1 MIGAVSAWVRAGAR
15 ARRRGRLQGLMLGV
29 TGLLLWA
36 SAMAGPAMAAEVTL
50 RLGGPWT
57 TGSNL
62 HKGMERF
69 AEVLAAESKGRFE
82 VKVYPDSQLGDIQQL
97 LTGVQLGTVDLAYLA
112 VGNAGQLKGGAPLNV
127 AYVPHLFA
135 SKQQA
140 TQALNG
146 PIFTEMYEAVAKGA
160 GVRIF
165 AVYGARSPRA
175 IQTVKGPVRK
185 PEDLKG
191 MRIRI
196 PPIDM
201 LRAAMEAAGAKPVPM
216 GLSDVYTAL
225 SRGSIDGQENG
236 FDAAIQFKWHEVA
249 KFWSATDH
257 VFEVAAWYMNERRWQ
272 ALAPGDR
279 EAFRRAAM
287 AGGQLATDLGEAL
300 DREGV
305 ETLRKSGVTYVVP
318 DKQAFDAAWA
328 DIHKPYEGKTWPAG
342 LVDKIRVSLR

>member
-1 MIGAVSAWVRAGAR
+1 MKCLTRGIAAIALCCALTAV
-15 ARRRGRLQGLMLGV
+15 Q
-29 TGLLLWA
+29 
-36 SAMAGPAMAAEVTL
+36 AADLNL

-62 HKGMERF
+62 HKGMEKF
-69 AEVLAAESKGRFE
+69 AEIVGTESGGRIG
-82 VKVYPDSQLGDIQQL
+82 VKVFPDSQLGDIQQL

-112 VGNAGQLKGGAPLNV
+112 IGNAAQLKGGGPLNV
-127 AYVPHLFA
+127 AYVPHLFK

-140 TQALNG
+140 TDALNG
-146 PIFTEMYEAVAKGA
+146 PIFTQLYEAVAKGA

-175 IQTVKGPVRK
+175 VQTVKGPIRK

-216 GLSDVYTAL
+216 GLSDVYMAL
-225 SRGSIDGQENG
+225 SRGTVDGQENG
-236 FDAAIQFKWHEVA
+236 LDAATQFKWYEVA

-257 VFEVAAWYMNERRWQ
+257 VFEVAAWYMNERKWQ
-272 ALAPGDR
+272 TMKHEER
-279 EAFRRAAM
+279 ELFRRAAK
-287 AGGQLATDLGEAL
+287 AGGQVATDLGEAL
-300 DREGV
+300 DRDGI
-305 ETLRKSGVTYVVP
+305 ETLKKNGVTYVVP
-318 DKQAFDAAWA
+318 DMAAFNAAWA
-328 DIHKPYEGKTWPAG
+328 DVHKSYEGKVWPEG
-342 LVDKIRVSLR
+342 LVERIRGTLR

>member
-1 MIGAVSAWVRAGAR
+1 MAQCARWLCLVAGLSIG
-15 ARRRGRLQGLMLGV
+15 LGL
-29 TGLLLWA
+29 
-36 SAMAGPAMAAEVTL
+36 GPAGAAEVTL

-62 HKGMERF
+62 HKGMEKF
-69 AEVLAAESKGRFE
+69 AEHLAAASRGRYE
-82 VKVYPDSQLGDIQQL
+82 VKVFPDSQLGDIQQL
-97 LTGVQLGTVDLAYLA
+97 LTGVQLGTIDLAYLA
-112 VGNAGQLKGGAPLNV
+112 IGNAAQLRGGGQLNV
-127 AYVPHLFA
+127 AYVPHLFK
-135 SKQQA
+135 SKAQA
-140 TQALNG
+140 TEVLNG

-175 IQTVKGPVRK
+175 VQTVKGPVRK

-216 GLSDVYTAL
+216 GLSDVYMAL
-225 SRGSIDGQENG
+225 SRGTVDGQENG

-257 VFEVAAWYMNERRWQ
+257 VFEVGAWYMNERKWQ
-272 ALAPGDR
+272 ALKPEER
-279 EAFRRAAM
+279 ELFRQAART
-287 AGGQLATDLGEAL
+287 GGQIATELGEAL
-300 DREGV
+300 DREGI

-318 DKQAFDAAWA
+318 DSVAFGAAWA
-328 DIHKPYEGKTWPAG
+328 DLHQAYEGKTWPAG
-342 LVDKIRVSLR
+342 LVEKIRASMK

>member
-1 MIGAVSAWVRAGAR
+1 MRCILAVLLACAWSWPVI
-15 ARRRGRLQGLMLGV
+15 
-29 TGLLLWA
+29 
-36 SAMAGPAMAAEVTL
+36 AAEVTL

-62 HKGMERF
+62 HRGMEKF
-69 AEVLAAESKGRFE
+69 AEVLAAESNGRYE
-82 VKVYPDSQLGDIQQL
+82 VKVFPDSQLGDIQQL
-97 LTGVQLGTVDLAYLA
+97 LTGVQVGTIDLAYLA
-112 VGNAGQLKGGAPLNV
+112 IGNAGQLRGGAPLNV
-127 AYVPHLFA
+127 AYVPHLFK
-135 SKQQA
+135 SKSEA
-140 TQALNG
+140 TETLNG

-216 GLSDVYTAL
+216 GLSDVYMAL
-225 SRGSIDGQENG
+225 SRGTVDGQENG

-257 VFEVAAWYMNERRWQ
+257 VFEVAAWYMNERKWQ
-272 ALAPGDR
+272 AMKR
-279 EAFRRAAM
+279 EERELFRRAAKA
-287 AGGQLATDLGEAL
+287 AGQVATDLGEAL
-300 DREGV
+300 DRDGI
-305 ETLRKSGVTYVVP
+305 ETLRKNGVTYAVP
-318 DKQAFDAAWA
+318 DMAAFNAAWA
-328 DIHKPYEGKTWPAG
+328 DIHKPFEGKVWPAG
-342 LVDKIRVSLR
+342 LVERIRATLR